1 MKQTN
6 THYLPTELYS
16 AQQARELDRIAI
28 EEHGIGGYTLMR
40 RAGRGMWQRILAA
53 YPSVSAITVFCGSGN
68 NGGDGYVVATVAK
81 AAGMDVQVIS
91 VADTAKLNGAALTAF
106 EQAKDAGITVERFSD
121 GVEVSGELIVDAL
134 LGTGLNKD
142 VSGECLAAIKH
153 INAAGLPVASADI
166 PSGLCANTGAILG
179 CAVQANLT
187 ATFIGVKQGLLTGG
201 GPACSGELCY
211 EDLAL
216 SQQVFDAVTSTVKR
230 LPENLF
236 EQCLPVRNKAAH
248 KGNNGHVLIVGGDK
262 GFAGA
267 VAMAAEAALRVGAGL
282 VSVATRPEHVAI
294 IVARTPEVMARGV
307 GSGQEVA
314 SLVEQ
319 ADVIVIGP
327 GLGQSAWSEQLLQ
340 QVAAATVPLVMD
352 ADALNLLAA
361 KRVIRERRRNNWIL
375 TPHPGEAARLLQT
388 TTEAIQCDRFAAVTE
403 LQKTYDGI
411 TILKGSGTL
420 VKGEHQNI
428 HLCAAGNPGMGTG
441 GMGDVLSGVLGGL
454 LAQGLSLDEASQC
467 GVLLHSTAAD
477 IAAKNGER
485 GLLATDVVNEL
496 RALVNS

>member
-1 MKQTN
+1 LKQTN

-28 EEHGIGGYTLMR
+28 EEHGVGGYTLMR
-40 RAGRGMWQRILAA
+40 RAGRGMWQRILAV
-53 YPSVSAITVFCGSGN
+53 YPSVSAITVFCGGGN

-91 VADTAKLNGAALTAF
+91 VADTAKLSGAALTAF
-106 EQAKDAGITVERFSD
+106 EQAKDAGINVDYFSD
-121 GVEVSGELIVDAL
+121 GIEICGELIVDAL

-142 VSGECLAAIKH
+142 VSGKYLAAIER
-153 INAAGLPVASADI
+153 INTVGLPVASADI

-187 ATFIGVKQGLLTGG
+187 ATFIGVKQGLLTGN
-201 GPACSGELCY
+201 GPACSGELGY
-211 EDLAL
+211 DDLAL
-216 SQQVFDAVTSTVKR
+216 PQQVFDAVTSTVKR

-236 EQCLPVRNKAAH
+236 EQWLPARNKATH
-248 KGNNGHVLIVGGDK
+248 KGSNGHVLIIGGDK

-282 VSVATRPEHVAI
+282 VSVATRPEHVAV
-294 IVARTPEVMARGV
+294 IVARTPEVMAHGV
-307 GSGQEVA
+307 GSGQELA
-314 SLVEQ
+314 SLVEL
-319 ADVIVIGP
+319 ADVIVVGP

-388 TTEAIQCDRFAAVTE
+388 TTEAIQIDRFAAVTE
-403 LQKTYDGI
+403 LQKTYGGI
-411 TILKGSGTL
+411 AVLKGSGTL

-428 HLCAAGNPGMGTG
+428 HLCTAGNPGMGTG

-454 LAQGLSLDEASQC
+454 LAQGLSVDEASQC

-477 IAAKNGER
+477 VAAKNGER
-485 GLLATDVVNEL
+485 GLLATDVINEL
-496 RALVNS
+496 RALVNP

>member
-1 MKQTN
+1 LKQTN

-142 VSGECLAAIKH
+142 VSGEYLAAIKH
-153 INAAGLPVASADI
+153 INAAGLPIASADI

-179 CAVQANLT
+179 GAVQANVT
-187 ATFIGVKQGLLTGG
+187 ATFIGVKQGLLTGN
-201 GPACSGELCY
+201 GPACSGELHFD
-211 EDLAL
+211 DLAL
-216 SQQVFDAVTSTVKR
+216 PQQVFDAVISTVKR

-236 EQCLPVRNKAAH
+236 KQCLPARNKAAH

-267 VAMAAEAALRVGAGL
+267 IAMAAEAALRVGAGL
-282 VSVATRPEHVAI
+282 VSVATRPEHVAV
-294 IVARTPEVMARGV
+294 IVARTPEVMAHGV

-388 TTEAIQCDRFAAVTE
+388 TTEAIQSDRFAAVTE
-403 LQKTYDGI
+403 LQKTYGGI
-411 TILKGSGTL
+411 AVLKGSGTL

-454 LAQGLSLDEASQC
+454 LAQGLALDEASQC

-485 GLLATDVVNEL
+485 GLLATDVINEL
-496 RALVNS
+496 RALVNP